1 MGAMWWCCCWNAAS
15 RLPRLEVRPNTH
27 TDNYW
32 QVYFETNRMIVDLLG
47 SNGFPVPR
55 IPVAMAD
62 PSAN

>member
-47 SNGFPVPR
+47 SNGFPN
-55 IPVAMAD
+55 